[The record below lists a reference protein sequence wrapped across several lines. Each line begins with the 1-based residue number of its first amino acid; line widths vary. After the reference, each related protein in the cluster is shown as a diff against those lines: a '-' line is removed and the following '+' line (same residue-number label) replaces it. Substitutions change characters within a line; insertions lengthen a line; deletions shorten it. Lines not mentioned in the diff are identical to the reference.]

1 MMTAI
6 PANNSHN
13 NNLHKMVKTTAP
25 ADLNKQTILYK
36 NKFDI

>member
-25 ADLNKQTILYK
+25 VDLKK
-36 NKFDI
+36 NYSVQK